1 MIPTCIKIREKIIE
15 NTILKII
22 IMQYINQVYM
32 RNVLEVLP
40 IEEFRANTKENA
52 SMTDALE
59 RVYSDVF
66 IGSDRYKI
74 YSTYGGREIITEYR
88 VYADNQ
94 LLMTAVFNEVNLI
107 SAKGS
112 IVDRSKVE
120 EILMFKY
127 KDELEDILDDYSVL
141 LDGGH
146 KTENAII
153 YILPITRKED
163 KVLLRVVTADDV
175 HDFELDTYIKKGT
188 IRFDPPDEFFSLL

>member
-1 MIPTCIKIREKIIE
+1 
-15 NTILKII
+15 
-22 IMQYINQVYM
+22 MQYIDQVYM

-66 IGSDRYKI
+66 IGSDRYEI